1 MTVAI
6 ETKERI
12 LDAAERLFAD
22 FGYRATSLR
31 DITSEAGVNLAS
43 VNYHFGSKEALL
55 AALLDRNFAPV
66 NRRRIELL
74 DALEAS
80 TDGATDLSELVRA
93 FLSPPFEQHSGDPE
107 DRRKLLR
114 LVGRI
119 HAETEDVRAA
129 FATLFEPTMLRFR
142 TAFQRALPNVDPDEV
157 GWRAR
162 FLVGSMAFTM
172 MWCESFVSDTTRDLD
187 PSEILE
193 SLIQFGTAGL
203 ATPSRQPV
211 GLRAH
216 TGGRPGGGR

>member
-1 MTVAI
+1 MAS

-55 AALLDRNFAPV
+55 TALLERKFAPV

-74 DALEAS
+74 EALEAS
-80 TDGATDLSELVRA
+80 TGGAKDLPELVRA
-93 FLSPPFEQHSGDPE
+93 FLSPPFEQHCDKPE

-119 HAETEDVRAA
+119 HAETEDVREA
-129 FATLFEPTMLRFR
+129 FAALFEPTMLRFR
-142 TAFQRALPNVDPDEV
+142 TAFQRALPDVDPDEV
-157 GWRAR
+157 EWRTH

-172 MWCESFVSDTTRDLD
+172 MWCESFVSDTARDPD
-187 PSEILE
+187 PHEMLE

-203 ATPSRQPV
+203 ATPSRQQV
-211 GLRAH
+211 GVRAH
-216 TGGRPGGGR
+216 AGGRR